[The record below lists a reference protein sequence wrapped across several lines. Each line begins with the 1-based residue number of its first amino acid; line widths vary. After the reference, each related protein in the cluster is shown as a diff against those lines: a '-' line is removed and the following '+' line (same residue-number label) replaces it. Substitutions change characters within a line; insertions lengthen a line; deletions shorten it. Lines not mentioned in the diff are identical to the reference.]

1 MRKYSSNIKVL
12 ALSALSFCLF
22 ACNDDFMDRPPK
34 DDIVSENFWN
44 TETDLE
50 LYLNGMYRIYARGH
64 NQDPYVAPLNFRGSH
79 IAYGDA
85 FSDNAVRSG
94 QNVNV
99 RLTNAYT
106 VPLNDSYNGWSW
118 GDLRRVNYFLTNY
131 DRAPITE
138 DKKKAYAA
146 EAYFPKIRKQ
156 SQWQSQLQ

>member
-64 NQDPYVAPLNFRGSH
+64 N
-79 IAYGDA
+79 
-85 FSDNAVRSG
+85 
-94 QNVNV
+94 
-99 RLTNAYT
+99 
-106 VPLNDSYNGWSW
+106 
-118 GDLRRVNYFLTNY
+118 
-131 DRAPITE
+131 
-138 DKKKAYAA
+138 
-146 EAYFPKIRKQ
+146 
-156 SQWQSQLQ
+156 